1 MSRGT
6 SPGRCPVLRVR
17 TIYASTAA
25 AAAVYYAG
33 EDRGYAGY
41 VDPKETQERPGR
53 WTGAQAAD
61 LGLDGPVA
69 TADLEALLSGRDPK
83 TGTTLGAPFVDRLTK
98 HGTIIR
104 AVAGYDATFS
114 APKSVSVWWGLTG
127 DRSVLDAHNTAVS
140 AVLAHLERYGCTTR
154 VRVNGT
160 RSFPDA
166 NGLTMAVFQQSTSR
180 EDDPQLHTH
189 AVVSSKVQAPNG
201 RWYALDGHY
210 LKNHQHAL
218 GNLYQS
224 VLRAELTH
232 RYGVEWGPIVDGQA
246 EISGIPEELL
256 ETFSKRTLQVEDRE
270 AVLLDA
276 FREREGRDPNR
287 REAAAIE
294 REAAA
299 DSRPAK
305 SELPLDQAR
314 ARWLAE
320 AAELGWTP
328 ERLASRIT
336 REHTRDQPT
345 PTVDD
350 ILDTITA
357 ERSTWRRA
365 DVIGAIA
372 AATPAQSRFDGATWA
387 RALEHATDQVLDTHV
402 DLDPAT
408 TGATRASDGRSIW
421 IDPDLP
427 HLSHYRVLAQEE
439 RILTWAIAAQD
450 PEPAPSVTVDATGLD
465 PLQADTA
472 RAVAGHDPLVLVVG
486 PAGTGKT
493 TMLGAAGTDLAR
505 HHRPAFGVAPTAKA
519 ARVLEAETGI
529 PADTIA
535 KLLYEW
541 DRPGGPGPAHCLPS
555 GTTLVVDESSMVGT
569 NTLDRLVGLAQSQQ
583 WRLVLVGDPRQLQAV
598 GRGGMFDEL
607 CRTGNPHHLQHVHR
621 FAHRWEADVTLALR
635 SGHASALDAYFS
647 HHRVTAGDI
656 DDLIDR
662 IAHAWVDDHEREHT
676 VAVTAETN
684 AHVDALNTA
693 IQARRRH
700 LGHLDADRAVAIGG
714 GETAGPGDLVVT
726 RRNDRT
732 VRTTGGEPVRN
743 RERWRIESIQTD
755 GSLTLSQDRG
765 HDRVTLPADY
775 ARRHLRLGYAATAH
789 GHQGDTV
796 DCSYTL
802 VTPATSHRALY
813 VGATRGRDSNRLLV
827 VTEESDLDVARDT
840 LERVLSNDRA
850 DIPAV
855 ARRRDLAERGRAAP
869 QSALDPL
876 EEAERAVIRAVA
888 AARPFETEVAER
900 RDVLS
905 SASAELRAL
914 EAQHRDA
921 GPLGKRRLRVPLADA
936 ADAVAEAREAYDL
949 GVEAAARTQRALADA
964 VRQRDRL
971 QAARATQRVIE
982 RLDALQHEPPS
993 RSGPELGLGL

>member
-1 MSRGT
+1 
-6 SPGRCPVLRVR
+6 
-17 TIYASTAA
+17 
-25 AAAVYYAG
+25 
-33 EDRGYAGY
+33 
-41 VDPKETQERPGR
+41 
-53 WTGAQAAD
+53 
-61 LGLDGPVA
+61 
-69 TADLEALLSGRDPK
+69 
-83 TGTTLGAPFVDRLTK
+83 
-98 HGTIIR
+98 
-104 AVAGYDATFS
+104 FS
-114 APKSVSVWWGLTG
+114 APKSVSVLWGLTG
-127 DRSVLDAHNTAVS
+127 ASGVLDAHNTAVG

-189 AVVSSKVQAPNG
+189 AIVSSKVQAPNG

-210 LKNHQHAL
+210 LKHHQHAL

-232 RYGVEWGPIVDGQA
+232 RYGVQWRPIVDGQA

-256 ETFSKRTLQVEDRE
+256 ETFSKRTLQVEDLKV
-270 AVLLDA
+270 VLLEA

-294 REAAA
+294 REAAQ

-305 SELPLDQAR
+305 SELPLDQAQ

-328 ERLASRIT
+328 ERLASHIT
-336 REHTRDQPT
+336 REHTRDQPA

-357 ERSTWRRA
+357 ERSTWGRA
-365 DVIGAIA
+365 DVVGAIA

-387 RALEHATDQVLDTHV
+387 RALEHATDQVLDTHI
-402 DLDPAT
+402 DLDPDT

-421 IDPDLP
+421 VDPDLP
-427 HLSHYRVLAQEE
+427 HLSHDRVLTQEE
-439 RILTWAIAAQD
+439 RILTWAIAAHD
-450 PEPAPSVTVDATGLD
+450 PDPAPSVTVDIAGLD

-472 RAVAGHDPLVLVVG
+472 RAVAGHDPLILVVG

-493 TMLGAAGTDLAR
+493 TTLGTAGTDLAR
-505 HHRPAFGVAPTAKA
+505 QHRPAFGVAPTAKA
-519 ARVLEAETGI
+519 ARVLAAETGI

-541 DRPGGPGPAHCLPS
+541 DRPDGPGPGYRLPS
-555 GTTLVVDESSMVGT
+555 GTTLVVDEASMVGT

-607 CRTGNPHHLQHVHR
+607 CRTGNPYHLQHVHR
-621 FAHRWEADVTLALR
+621 FAHQWEADATLALR
-635 SGHASALDAYFS
+635 NGHPSAFDAYFD
-647 HHRVTAGDI
+647 HHRVTAGDP

-662 IAHAWVDDHEREHT
+662 IARAWVHDHEREHT
-676 VAVTAETN
+676 IAVTAETN
-684 AHVDALNTA
+684 AHVDALNTV
-693 IQARRRH
+693 IQARRRSV
-700 LGHLDADRAVAIGG
+700 GHLDPDHAVVIGG
-714 GETAGPGDLVVT
+714 GETASPGDFVVT

-732 VRTTGGEPVRN
+732 LRTTAGEPVRN
-743 RERWRIESIQTD
+743 RERWRIESVQTD

-765 HDRVTLPADY
+765 HDRVTVPADY

-796 DCSYTL
+796 DRSYTL
-802 VTPATSHRALY
+802 ITPSTSHRALY
-813 VGATRGRDSNRLLV
+813 VGATRGRQSNRLLV
-827 VTEESDLDVARDT
+827 GTEEPNLDAARDT
-840 LERVLSNDRA
+840 LEHVLTNDRT

-869 QSALDPL
+869 QPSVDPL
-876 EEAERAVIRAVA
+876 EAAERAVIRAVA

-900 RDVLS
+900 RSVLS
-905 SASAELRAL
+905 SARAELRAL

-921 GPLGKRRLRVPLADA
+921 GPLGKRRLRVPLAA
-936 ADAVAEAREAYDL
+936 AVDAVAEASDAYDL
-949 GVEAAARTQRALADA
+949 GVEAAAPTQRALADA
-964 VRQRDRL
+964 VGQRDRL

>member
-1 MSRGT
+1 M
-6 SPGRCPVLRVR
+6 LRVR

-25 AAAVYYAG
+25 AAAIYYAG
-33 EDRGYAGY
+33 EDRSYAGY
-41 VDPKETQERPGR
+41 VDPKQSQEPPGR
-53 WTGAQAAD
+53 WTGAQADD
-61 LGLDGPVA
+61 LGLEGPVA
-69 TADLEALLSGRDPK
+69 TADLEAILSGHDPK

-98 HGTIIR
+98 HGTVIR

-127 DRSVLDAHNTAVS
+127 DAGVLDAHNTAVS
-140 AVLAHLERYGCTTR
+140 AVLTHLERYGCTTR

-246 EISGIPEELL
+246 EIIGIPEELL
-256 ETFSKRTLQVEDRE
+256 ETFSKRTLQVEDRK

-305 SELPLDQAR
+305 SELPLDQAQ
-314 ARWLAE
+314 ARWLVE

-328 ERLASRIT
+328 ERLANRIT

-350 ILDTITA
+350 ILDRITA

-372 AATPAQSRFDGATWA
+372 AATAAQSRFDGATWA
-387 RALEHATDQVLDTHV
+387 RAIEHATDQVIDTHV
-402 DLDPAT
+402 DLDPENS
-408 TGATRASDGRSIW
+408 GATRASDGRSIW

-427 HLSHYRVLAQEE
+427 HLSHDRVLAQEE

-450 PEPAPSVTVDATGLD
+450 PEPTPSATVDTAGLD
-465 PLQADTA
+465 PLQSDTA

-493 TMLGAAGTDLAR
+493 TTLGAAATDLAR
-505 HHRPAFGVAPTAKA
+505 QHRPAFGVAPTAKA

-541 DRPGGPGPAHCLPS
+541 DRPGGPGPVHRLPS

-569 NTLDRLVGLAQSQQ
+569 NTLDRLVGLAQTQQ

-607 CRTGNPHHLQHVHR
+607 CRTGNPHYLQHVHR
-621 FAHRWEADVTLALR
+621 FAHQWEADATLALR
-635 SGHASALDAYFS
+635 NGHTTALNAYFD
-647 HHRVTAGDI
+647 HHRVIAGDI
-656 DDLIDR
+656 NDVIDS
-662 IAHAWVDDHEREHT
+662 IAHAWVDDYERGQSI
-676 VAVTAETN
+676 AVTAETN

-693 IQARRRH
+693 VQARRRA
-700 LGHLDADRAVAIGG
+700 LGHLDPDRALAIGG

-732 VRTTGGEPVRN
+732 LRTVAGEPVRN
-743 RERWRIESIQTD
+743 RERWRIESIQPD
-755 GSLTLSQDRG
+755 GSLTLSQGRG
-765 HDRVTLPADY
+765 HDRVTLPTDY

-796 DCSYTL
+796 DRSYTL
-802 VTPATSHRALY
+802 VTPSTSHRALY
-813 VGATRGRDSNRLLV
+813 VGATRGRQSNRLLV
-827 VTEESDLDVARDT
+827 VTDERGLDTARDT
-840 LERVLSNDRA
+840 LEHVLTNDRA

-855 ARRRDLAERGRAAP
+855 ARRRELAEHGRAAP
-869 QSALDPL
+869 RPAVHPL
-876 EEAERAVIRAVA
+876 EEAELAVMRAIAT
-888 AARPFETEVAER
+888 ARPFEADVAER

-905 SASAELRAL
+905 MARAELRWL
-914 EAQHRDA
+914 ETQDRYA
-921 GPLGKRRLRVPLADA
+921 GPIGKRRLRTPLATA
-936 ADAVAEAREAYDL
+936 ADAVAEAQDAYDL
-949 GVEAAARTQRALADA
+949 AVEAAEPSQRALADA

-993 RSGPELGLGL
+993 RSGPVLGLGL

>member
-1 MSRGT
+1 
-6 SPGRCPVLRVR
+6 VLRVR

-41 VDPKETQERPGR
+41 VDPKQTQEPPGR
-53 WTGAQAAD
+53 WTGAQAHD
-61 LGLDGPVA
+61 FGLEGPVA

-83 TGTTLGAPFVDRLTK
+83 TGITLGAPFVDRLTK
-98 HGTIIR
+98 HGTVIR

-127 DRSVLDAHNTAVS
+127 DRGVLDAHNTAVG

-201 RWYALDGHY
+201 RWYALDAHY
-210 LKNHQHAL
+210 LKHHQHAL

-246 EISGIPEELL
+246 EIRGLPAELL
-256 ETFSKRTLQVEDRE
+256 ETFSKRTLQVEDLY

-276 FREREGRDPNR
+276 FREREGRDPTR

-299 DSRPAK
+299 DSRAAK

-328 ERLASRIT
+328 ERLASHIT

-345 PTVDD
+345 PAVDD

-387 RALEHATDQVLDTHV
+387 RALEHATDQVLDTHI
-402 DLDPAT
+402 DLDPAA

-427 HLSHYRVLAQEE
+427 HLSHDRVLAQEE

-493 TMLGAAGTDLAR
+493 TMLGAAGTDLGR

-621 FAHRWEADVTLALR
+621 FAQQWEADATLALR
-635 SGHASALDAYFS
+635 NAHPSALDAYFD
-647 HHRVTAGDI
+647 HHRVSAGVVE
-656 DDLIDR
+656 DLIDR
-662 IAHAWVDDHEREHT
+662 VAQAWVDDHEREHT

-693 IQARRRH
+693 IQARRRT
-700 LGHLDADRAVAIGG
+700 LGHLDPDRAVAIGG

-726 RRNDRT
+726 RRNDRNL
-732 VRTTGGEPVRN
+732 RTSGGELVRN
-743 RERWRIESIQTD
+743 RERWRIESVQPD

-765 HDRVTLPADY
+765 HERVTLPVDY
-775 ARRHLRLGYAATAH
+775 VRRHLRLGYAATAH

-796 DCSYTL
+796 DRSYTI
-802 VTPATSHRALY
+802 VTPTTSHRALY
-813 VGATRGRDSNRLLV
+813 VGATRGRQSNRLLV
-827 VTEESDLDVARDT
+827 VTDEPDLDAARDT

-850 DIPAV
+850 DVPAV

-869 QSALDPL
+869 PPALDPL
-876 EEAERAVIRAVA
+876 EEAEQAVIRADA

-900 RDVLS
+900 RGALS
-905 SASAELRAL
+905 TANAELRAL

-921 GPLGKRRLRVPLADA
+921 GPLGKRRLRVPLAA
-936 ADAVAEAREAYDL
+936 GADAVAEARDAYDL
-949 GVEAAARTQRALADA
+949 AVEAAAPTQRALADV

-971 QAARATQRVIE
+971 QAARATQRVVE
-982 RLDALQHEPPS
+982 RLEALQHEPPS
-993 RSGPELGLGL
+993 RPGPELGLGL

>member
-1 MSRGT
+1 MSHRM
-6 SPGRCPVLRVR
+6 SAGRCRVLRVR
-17 TIYASTAA
+17 TIYASAA
-25 AAAVYYAG
+25 AAAAIYYAG

-41 VDPKETQERPGR
+41 VDPKQTQEPPGR

-61 LGLDGPVA
+61 LGLEGAVA

-98 HGTIIR
+98 HGTVIR

-127 DRSVLDAHNTAVS
+127 DTGVLDAHNTAVG

-154 VRVNGT
+154 VRVNGN

-201 RWYALDGHY
+201 RWYALDAHY
-210 LKNHQHAL
+210 LKHHQHAL

-224 VLRAELTH
+224 VVRAELTH

-246 EISGIPEELL
+246 EITSIPKELL
-256 ETFSKRTLQVEDRE
+256 DQFSKRTLQVEDLK

-294 REAAA
+294 REAAL

-305 SELPLDQAR
+305 SGLSLDQAR
-314 ARWLAE
+314 AWWLAE

-328 ERLASRIT
+328 ERLATHIT
-336 REHTRDQPT
+336 REHTRDEPT

-372 AATPAQSRFDGATWA
+372 AATPPQSRFDGATWA
-387 RALEHATDQVLDTHV
+387 RALEHATDQELDTHV

-421 IDPDLP
+421 VDPDLP
-427 HLSHYRVLAQEE
+427 HLSHDRVRAQEE
-439 RILTWAIAAQD
+439 RILSWAIAAHD
-450 PEPAPSVTVDATGLD
+450 SELAPSATVDIAGLD

-493 TMLGAAGTDLAR
+493 TALGAAATDLAR
-505 HHRPAFGVAPTAKA
+505 QHRPAFGVAPTAKA

-535 KLLYEW
+535 KLLHEW
-541 DRPGGPGPAHCLPS
+541 DRPDGPGPTYRLPS

-569 NTLDRLVGLAQSQQ
+569 NTLDRLVALTQSQQ

-621 FAHRWEADVTLALR
+621 FAHQWEADATLALR
-635 SGHASALDAYFS
+635 NGHPSALDAYFD

-662 IAHAWVDDHEREHT
+662 IARAWVDDHEREHT
-676 VAVTAETN
+676 VTVTAETN
-684 AHVDALNTA
+684 AHVDLLNTA
-693 IQARRRH
+693 IQARRRA
-700 LGHLDADRAVAIGG
+700 LGDLDPDCAVAIGG
-714 GETAGPGDLVVT
+714 GETAGPGDLVIT
-726 RRNDRT
+726 RHNDRT
-732 VRTTGGEPVRN
+732 LRTTGGEPVRN
-743 RERWRIESIQTD
+743 RERWRIDTVQAD
-755 GSLTLSQDRG
+755 GTLTVSQDRG

-775 ARRHLRLGYAATAH
+775 VRRHVRLGYAATAH

-796 DCSYTL
+796 DRSYTL

-813 VGATRGRDSNRLLV
+813 VGATRGRQTNRLFV
-827 VTEESDLDVARDT
+827 VTEEPDLDVARDT

-855 ARRRDLAERGRAAP
+855 ARRRDLAERWRAAP
-869 QSALDPL
+869 QPALDPL
-876 EEAERAVIRAVA
+876 EEAERAVIRAVV

-900 RDVLS
+900 RGVLS
-905 SASAELRAL
+905 SARAELRAL

-921 GPLGKRRLRVPLADA
+921 GPLGKRRLRAPLADA
-936 ADAVAEAREAYDL
+936 ADAIAEARGAYDL
-949 GVEAAARTQRALADA
+949 GVEAAAPTQRALADA

>member
-1 MSRGT
+1 M
-6 SPGRCPVLRVR
+6 LRVR

-25 AAAVYYAG
+25 SAARYYAG

-41 VDPKETQERPGR
+41 VDPKKIQEPPGR

-61 LGLDGPVA
+61 LGLEGAVA
-69 TADLEALLSGRDPK
+69 TADLEALLLGRDPK

-98 HGTIIR
+98 HGTVIR

-127 DRSVLDAHNTAVS
+127 DRGVLDAHNTAVG
-140 AVLAHLERYGCTTR
+140 AVLAHFERYGCTTR
-154 VRVNGT
+154 VRVNGS

-201 RWYALDGHY
+201 RWYALDAHY
-210 LKNHQHAL
+210 LKNNQHAL

-232 RYGVEWGPIVDGQA
+232 RSGVEWGPIVDGQA
-246 EISGIPEELL
+246 EISSIPEELL
-256 ETFSKRTLQVEDRE
+256 DTFSKRTLQVEDLK

-294 REAAA
+294 REAAQ

-314 ARWLAE
+314 AGWLAE

-328 ERLASRIT
+328 ERLASHVT

-372 AATPAQSRFDGATWA
+372 AATPPQSRFDGATWA

-421 IDPDLP
+421 VDPDLP
-427 HLSHYRVLAQEE
+427 HLSHDRVLAQEE
-439 RILTWAIAAQD
+439 RILSWAIATRD
-450 PEPAPSVTVDATGLD
+450 SELAPSATVDSAGLD

-486 PAGTGKT
+486 PAGAGKT
-493 TMLGAAGTDLAR
+493 TALGAAATDLAR

-519 ARVLEAETGI
+519 ARVLAAGTGI

-535 KLLYEW
+535 KLLHEW
-541 DRPGGPGPAHCLPS
+541 DRPHGPGPGYRLPS

-569 NTLDRLVGLAQSQQ
+569 NTLDRLVALTQSQQ

-607 CRTGNPHHLQHVHR
+607 CRTGNPHYLQHVHR
-621 FAHRWEADVTLALR
+621 FAHQWEADATLALR
-635 SGHASALDAYFS
+635 AGHASALDAYFD
-647 HHRVTAGDI
+647 HHRVTAGHSDEVV
-656 DDLIDR
+656 DR
-662 IAHAWVDDHEREHT
+662 IAEAWVNDHELERT

-693 IQARRRH
+693 IQARRRA
-700 LGHLDADRAVAIGG
+700 LGDLDPDCAVAIGG
-714 GETAGPGDLVVT
+714 GETAGPGDLVIT

-732 VRTTGGEPVRN
+732 LRTTGGEPVRN
-743 RERWRIESIQTD
+743 RERWRIDTVQAD
-755 GSLTLSQDRG
+755 GTLTVSQDRG
-765 HDRVTLPADY
+765 HDRVTLPAGY
-775 ARRHLRLGYAATAH
+775 VRRYVRLGYAATAH

-796 DCSYTL
+796 DRSYTL

-813 VGATRGRDSNRLLV
+813 VGATRGRQSNRLLV

-869 QSALDPL
+869 QPALDLL

-900 RDVLS
+900 RGVLS
-905 SASAELRAL
+905 SATAELRAL

-921 GPLGKRRLRVPLADA
+921 GPLGKRRLRVPLAAA
-936 ADAVAEAREAYDL
+936 ADAVAEARDAYDL
-949 GVEAAARTQRALADA
+949 GVEAAAPTQRALADA